1 MKKIILLCSFIL
13 LIGIQ
18 VSNAQKGKEV
28 IFGLGGAFTS
38 TWIVNQN
45 FYGEPELDY
54 APKTGY
60 AISLNLG
67 YDFTEKI
74 GVATELQYSMQ
85 GQKYSGKQKWT
96 GSEVTPVIYDF
107 NPVDRNIK
115 LAYFNLPI
123 FFKYRFGT
131 GNTRFRFMAG
141 PQFGFLMDATQEFDR
156 TSTNGVPT
164 STSVLDKNGVRF
176 DVTDSNIKDRIEN
189 MDISIAVDVGADIS
203 LSDQFY
209 VNAGLRLNYGFKD
222 LNTDPY
228 QIQKH
233 DGTDYAPSNNLWGGV
248 YFGINYRLDVQ
259 GYSQRSF

>member
-1 MKKIILLCSFIL
+1 MKKIILLSSLLF

-28 IFGLGGAFTS
+28 IIGLGGAFTS

-60 AISLNLG
+60 ALSLNLG
-67 YDFTEKI
+67 YDFTEKM
-74 GVATELQYSMQ
+74 GVATELQYSTQ
-85 GQKYSGKQKWT
+85 GQKYSGKQSWE
-96 GSEVTPVIYDF
+96 SNVF
-107 NPVDRNIK
+107 NPVDRDIK
-115 LAYFNLPI
+115 LTYFNLPI

-141 PQFGFLMDATQEFDR
+141 PQFGFLMDATQDYDR
-156 TSTNGVPT
+156 ESTNGGST
-164 STSVLDKNGVRF
+164 STYVLDKTGKVF
-176 DVTDSNIKDRIEN
+176 DVTAPNIKDRIEN
-189 MDISIAVDVGADIS
+189 MDIGIAIDVGADIS
-203 LSDQFY
+203 LSDQFF
-209 VNAGLRLNYGFKD
+209 VNAGLRLNYGF
-222 LNTDPY
+222 TDINSAPY
-228 QIQKH
+228 QLQKH